1 MRKKFSR
8 QPLFYVVCCIVAVFV
23 CLVIYSL
30 FSGDNHP
37 HKTKN
42 EPSAQIKT
50 RNSTLKEREVY
61 TEHRPTIK
69 RKKEITK
76 KVEKKPASAH
86 RSAMEEAAREF
97 ETQAVE
103 NTLATHVRVESKSLD
118 APGYVAFM
126 CGPECFKEGIP
137 TVARQIA
144 EMYFEAFPDAPR
156 VTVSLIIG
164 GAVRRKMTF
173 FNDPYNGVISGKEK
187 RRLEEQNQ

>member
-1 MRKKFSR
+1 M
-8 QPLFYVVCCIVAVFV
+8 
-23 CLVIYSL
+23 
-30 FSGDNHP
+30 
-37 HKTKN
+37 
-42 EPSAQIKT
+42 
-50 RNSTLKEREVY
+50 Y
-61 TEHRPTIK
+61 TEQRPTIK

-86 RSAMEEAAREF
+86 RSAMEKAAREF

-144 EMYFEAFPDAPR
+144 EMYFETFPDAPR

-173 FNDPYNGVISGKEK
+173 FNDPYNGVISGEEK
-187 RRLEEQNQ
+187 RRLEQNQ